1 MAERPNT
8 TPVHGIRPPPPLSIE
23 HNVSDN
29 WKQKWKIYSV
39 STNLERQDN
48 QYQVA
53 LLLHTLGDEA
63 LKVYNGF
70 HFNVDEENRTV
81 EEIISKFD
89 AFTVGEVNE
98 TYERFIFNNR
108 DQKEGETFESFH
120 AAIRSLAKTCNYC
133 DACINSILRERI
145 IIGIRDAT
153 IQTTLLKE
161 LTLTL

>member
-1 MAERPNT
+1 M
-8 TPVHGIRPPPPLSIE
+8 I
-23 HNVSDN
+23 
-29 WKQKWKIYSV
+29 
-39 STNLERQDN
+39 TNLERQGN

-53 LLLHTLGDEA
+53 LQLQTLVDEA

-81 EEIISKFD
+81 EEIIRKFD
-89 AFTVGEVNE
+89 AFAVGEVNE

-133 DACINSILRERI
+133 DACIKSILRDRI
-145 IIGIRDAT
+145 VIGVRDAT

-161 LTLTL
+161 LNLALETCVTICKAADNAIAQGG